1 MATKSVT
8 EKSARLRKERI
19 AALRKKRMSE
29 PARATAAKPNTP
41 RIIKVKASQNS
52 SREKPKSLLTSAM
65 KSLGNMNAKGL
76 RNARD
81 DAEGVLVSNVPR
93 ADRQQRLKGIK
104 KAAKAG
110 TLAQSPDV
118 YIPSTSAKKDADEY
132 GEAFAS
138 PDADKMYKLSEKN
151 RRTDMNMLERAFD
164 SIKVAGDR
172 ATADRKKRGLS
183 DYDMNEDVFG
193 SRSGGGI
200 KKTMKKKKSSVR
212 KRAAKRGFGVETRG
226 N

>member
-1 MATKSVT
+1 MATESVT
-8 EKSARLRKERI
+8 ERSARLRKERI
-19 AALRKKRMSE
+19 AALRKKRMSAQ
-29 PARATAAKPNTP
+29 ARAAAAKPNTP
-41 RIIKVKASQNS
+41 RIIKAKAAQNA
-52 SREKPKSLLTSAM
+52 SREKTKSRVASAM
-65 KSLGNMNAKGL
+65 ESLGNINAKGL

-81 DAEGVLVSNVPR
+81 AAEGVLVSNVPR

-183 DYDMNEDVFG
+183 NYDMNEDVFG
-193 SRSGGGI
+193 SRLGGGI
-200 KKTMKKKKSSVR
+200 KKTMNNKQPSTR
-212 KRAAKRGFGVETRG
+212 KRAAQRGFGVETRG